1 MTQHSNSKSK
11 APKGK
16 PSDSQRGGDGLKD
29 VTLNEETNETLE
41 NRYLDNEG
49 QPDDN
54 VNLRHENRN
63 GDKGRENQGENT
75 NSM

>member
-49 QPDDN
+49 QPDD
-54 VNLRHENRN
+54 VINLRHANRN
-63 GDKGRENQGENT
+63 VNKGREDQGENT
-75 NSM
+75 NSI